1 MTTDEPTV
9 KDEIRV
15 RRGRLQALD
24 IAAKIHWNRPGEA
37 DALYRHEQTC
47 GTVDELL
54 AGSTAMLLSVVRS
67 FAELTGSKP
76 EEVINALWQQEAHV
90 MVTLSDID
98 QLPIT
103 TDHQEDQR

>member
-1 MTTDEPTV
+1 MTTEPTV

-24 IAAKIHWNRPGEA
+24 IAAKIHWNQPEEA

-67 FAELTGSKP
+67 FAELTGSTP
-76 EEVINALWQQEAHV
+76 EAVIDALWQQEAHV
-90 MVTLSDID
+90 MVTLADID
-98 QLPIT
+98 QLPTVT
-103 TDHQEDQR
+103 TEQEGQ

>member
-1 MTTDEPTV
+1 MTTEPTV

-24 IAAKIHWNRPGEA
+24 IAAKIHWNRPEEA
-37 DALYRHEQTC
+37 DMLYRHEQSS

-76 EEVINALWQQEAHV
+76 EEVIDALWQQEAHV

-98 QLPIT
+98 QLPTI
-103 TDHQEDQR
+103 HQEDQR